1 MPSPGVI
8 ITHGS
13 TPTGF
18 GIRQRSNGAL
28 RATSPC
34 CGRTLGDGNACK
46 GCNKFYNASLL
57 VDGAVLDGDVA
68 VTNPFVHSWVS
79 QITGYSDVT
88 VEML

>member
-1 MPSPGVI
+1 MSSPGAI

-34 CGRTLGDGNACK
+34 CGRTIGKGDKCK
-46 GCNKFYNASLL
+46 GCSEQYDSAVQVS
-57 VDGAVLDGDVA
+57 GALLDGDVQPSS
-68 VTNPFVHSWVS
+68 VFVHQWVANV
-79 QITGYSDVT
+79 TGYSEVT
-88 VEML
+88 VSIL

>member
-1 MPSPGVI
+1 MASPGAI

-34 CGRTLGDGNACK
+34 CGRTINGNADCH
-46 GCNKFYNASLL
+46 GCGVSYKAQETSIGASLGT
-57 VDGAVLDGDVA
+57 DIALD
-68 VTNPFVHSWVS
+68 NPFLHPWVS
-79 QITGYSDVT
+79 HVTGYSEVMVT
-88 VEML
+88 VL